1 MLREISEAELAPAM
15 AVNTRPTAARRVVC
29 AAAIGPLIEHREG
42 DAPASDSAL
51 DCRVRHANG

>member
-1 MLREISEAELAPAM
+1 M
-15 AVNTRPTAARRVVC
+15 AVNARPTAARRVVC